1 MKDLHG
7 FPTEQEKKKKEEA
20 KKPHAVKEGEGAD
33 DKEYLAV
40 MSEYKQLR
48 RNDPVRATKLLK
60 KAEKLKNVSKNACI
74 AAAYL

>member
-1 MKDLHG
+1 M
-7 FPTEQEKKKKEEA
+7 
-20 KKPHAVKEGEGAD
+20 KEGEGAD

-60 KAEKLKNVSKNACI
+60 KAEKLRNVSKNARI
-74 AAAYL
+74 VAAYL